1 MSRIKGFTLIELMIV
16 VAIIGVL
23 AAIAIPAYQQHIV
36 RGQVSEA
43 IALGMGVKEP
53 LNEFGWTYGAWPI
66 KLVSPSV
73 VAASNELHASLIG
86 KYATV
91 ADTVEGSYPNGSV
104 VVMMQ
109 VGKAT
114 GETIVFS
121 TTTGGSAWDCTGGT
135 LKAIYRPSACR

>member
-1 MSRIKGFTLIELMIV
+1 MSRVQGFTLIELMIV
-16 VAIIGVL
+16 VAIIGIL

-53 LNEFGWTYGAWPI
+53 LNEFGWTHGAWPI

-73 VAASNELHASLIG
+73 VAAPNQLHASLIG

-91 ADTVEGSYPNGSV
+91 ADTVGGSYPNGNIV
-104 VVMMQ
+104 VTMQ
-109 VGKAT
+109 IGKAT

-121 TTTGGSAWDCTGGT
+121 TTTGGSVWDCTGGT
-135 LKAIYRPSACR
+135 LNAIYRSSACR